1 MSQFAFPKIHSFPPL
16 YTKQP
21 NTTVLNNQLESWCD
35 IIFNYCQFYRITS
48 LSPSGEPLHSQIENL
63 NFEQLPPLFE
73 NKAIERS
80 VAPEFMST
88 IFQYLIHNKKR
99 AEYIDPKRPE
109 LGVLVYWRTLTE
121 WATKIY
127 DYVNSSGQLGTILT
141 IFELTNLEESAFP
154 EELRNI
160 EYNVLVR
167 AIENVLMKQGKA
179 QILMSEDGTQ
189 IGGVKIV

>member
-1 MSQFAFPKIHSFPPL
+1 M
-16 YTKQP
+16 
-21 NTTVLNNQLESWCD
+21 
-35 IIFNYCQFYRITS
+35 
-48 LSPSGEPLHSQIENL
+48 
-63 NFEQLPPLFE
+63 
-73 NKAIERS
+73 
-80 VAPEFMST
+80 
-88 IFQYLIHNKKR
+88 
-99 AEYIDPKRPE
+99 
-109 LGVLVYWRTLTE
+109 E

-141 IFELTNLEESAFP
+141 IFELTNLDESAYP

-167 AIENVLMKQGKA
+167 AIKNVLMKQGKA